1 MEQQFNILSL
11 SGGGIR
17 GVFTASVLA
26 QFESYIT
33 QEKGLTGTAAE
44 EYSIAKHFDMIC
56 GTSIGGIIALGLA
69 KGLTARD
76 ILQTM
81 LTHRLIIFPKK
92 INWLKKLE
100 RLVRPLYA
108 AQPLKNVLESMFET
122 KTIGELDKYVLVPA
136 ISLTNGQIR
145 AFKTPH
151 HPHLRT
157 DYNLSLVDVAL
168 ATSAAPTYFPI
179 HQIEQERFVDGGLA
193 ANSPVLMS
201 LLEAQH
207 YLERSLSDVYV
218 MQVGTMGSKR
228 TSDHSEKRNSG
239 YWKAWGMG
247 EGIIDLAM
255 STTETLH
262 NFLALKTLDNS
273 EQLLH
278 IDDKPGEKKSNILAL
293 DNASDQAM
301 EILRASAHKVAMEQV
316 NAPNFH
322 QFLNHT
328 AKRPTFYQGP
338 QKTKE
343 GRE

>member
-26 QFESYIT
+26 QFETYIT
-33 QEKGLTGTAAE
+33 EQKGLTGTEAE

-56 GTSIGGIIALGLA
+56 GTSIGGIIALGLS
-69 KGLTARD
+69 KGLTARE

-81 LTHRLIIFPKK
+81 LTHRLTIFPKK
-92 INWLKKLE
+92 MNWFSNVE
-100 RLVRPLYA
+100 RMLHPLYKS
-108 AQPLKNVLESMFET
+108 QPLKDVLELMFQAT
-122 KTIGELDKYVLVPA
+122 TIGELDKYVLVPA

-151 HPHLRT
+151 HPYLRT
-157 DYNLSLVDVAL
+157 DHKLSVVDVAL

-179 HQIEQERFVDGGLA
+179 HQIEKERFVDGGLA
-193 ANSPVLMS
+193 ANSPVLMG
-201 LLEAQH
+201 LMETQH
-207 YLERSLSDVYV
+207 YLGRSLSDVYV

-228 TSDHSEKRNSG
+228 TSDHSEKHNSG

-262 NFLALKTLDNS
+262 NFLAGKMLENGDN
-273 EQLLH
+273 LLN
-278 IDDKPGEKKSNILAL
+278 IDEMPLEKKPAFW
-293 DNASDQAM
+293 
-301 EILRASAHKVAMEQV
+301 R
-316 NAPNFH
+316 
-322 QFLNHT
+322 
-328 AKRPTFYQGP
+328 
-338 QKTKE
+338 
-343 GRE
+343 